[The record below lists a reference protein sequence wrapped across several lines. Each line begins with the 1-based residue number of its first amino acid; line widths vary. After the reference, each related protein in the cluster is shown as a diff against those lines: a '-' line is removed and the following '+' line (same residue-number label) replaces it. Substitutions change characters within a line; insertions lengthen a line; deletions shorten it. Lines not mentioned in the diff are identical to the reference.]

1 MVMRGQLKEHFMIIR
16 KQFDFIGQHI
26 VRNCSSDRC
35 KYSIHS
41 HKYTV
46 EVFFTAD
53 GLDNGQMVIDFGLT
67 KGTIKSLIKAF
78 DYTYTVWNKEADQ
91 FKDFIK
97 SHCKRWIELPL
108 SPSAEALSVMLFY
121 LIDLIIKNTQF
132 NNGEQNPKLHAV
144 RVHETTT
151 GYAEC
156 LENTIDLQLKDFKL
170 TNIDALINLVTALE
184 NEQPFVNMIVEQQ
197 V

>member
-1 MVMRGQLKEHFMIIR
+1 MIIR

-26 VRNCSSDRC
+26 VRNCSSERC

-67 KGTIKSLIKAF
+67 KGTIKTLIKAF
-78 DYTYTVWNKEADQ
+78 DYTYTVWDKESDV
-91 FKDFIK
+91 FKEYIK
-97 SHCKRWIELPL
+97 NHCSRWIELPM

-121 LIDLIIKNTQF
+121 FIDLIIKNTQF
-132 NNGEQNPKLHAV
+132 NNGECNPKLSSV
-144 RVHETTT
+144 SVHETTT
-151 GYAEC
+151 GYAQC
-156 LENTIDLQLKDFKL
+156 TNINGFKL
-170 TNIDALINLVTALE
+170 TLSDFSTNIDTLQNLIQSLNTGTLFINPIA
-184 NEQPFVNMIVEQQ
+184 EQQ